1 MAPRELTWAS
11 RLFYVL
17 SAIAA
22 VTLAL
27 TVAGRGEMR
36 DDLREENPE
45 RSAEEIDTLVNLLT
59 GVLAALFIGFIV
71 LYVILARKIP
81 QGAGWARIT
90 ATVIIGIGLL
100 FSAGAAIGG
109 DILSLAF
116 AAISIAILV
125 FLWRRPSSDF
135 FAQTKGPS
143 KRQ

>member
-36 DDLREENPE
+36 DDLRAENPE
-45 RSAEEIDTLVNLLT
+45 RSVEEIDNLVNLLT

-71 LYVILARKIP
+71 LYVILARKILH
-81 QGAGWARIT
+81 GAGWARIT
-90 ATVIIGIGLL
+90 ATAILGVGLL
-100 FSAGAAIGG
+100 FSAGAAISG

-116 AAISIAILV
+116 AAISIAILM
-125 FLWRRPSSDF
+125 FLWRRPSGEF
-135 FAQTKGPS
+135 FARMKGPL
-143 KRQ
+143 